1 MPRRTLAKMSSS
13 AKAEMYEVVV
23 PAGLVGGDT
32 FVADVG
38 GTQMSVQV
46 PEGVRGGMS
55 VRVAAPSSTAAP
67 VSQGRPLTDEE
78 IARSLQDDELR
89 QAGLGADGRRWHSAR
104 PGDETLLQAP
114 DGHLLVEQDVVSPAG
129 FLCCILSCPFCFPF
143 NLLGLLL
150 TEKRL
155 VPVRIVQV

>member
-1 MPRRTLAKMSSS
+1 MPKD
-13 AKAEMYEVVV
+13 AEMYEVVV
-23 PAGLVGGDT
+23 PVGLASGDT

-55 VRVAAPSSTAAP
+55 VRVAAPSTAAP
-67 VSQGRPLTDEE
+67 VSQGRQLTDEE

-89 QAGLGADGRRWHSAR
+89 QAGLGGNGRRWHSAR
-104 PGDETLLQAP
+104 PGDEILLQTP
-114 DGHLLVEQDVVSPAG
+114 PPGHVLIEQDVISPAG

-143 NLLGLLL
+143 NLLGLLM
-150 TEKRL
+150 TEKQI

>member
-1 MPRRTLAKMSSS
+1 MSTKQS
-13 AKAEMYEVVV
+13 EMYEVVV
-23 PAGLVGGDT
+23 PAGLVSGDT

-55 VRVAAPSSTAAP
+55 VRVAAPSTAAP
-67 VSQGRPLTDEE
+67 ISHGRQLTDEE

-89 QAGLGADGRRWHSAR
+89 QAGLGANGHRWHFAR
-104 PGDETLLQAP
+104 PGDEILLQAP
-114 DGHLLVEQDVVSPAG
+114 PAGHVLVEQEVISPAG

>member
-1 MPRRTLAKMSSS
+1 MSKP
-13 AKAEMYEVVV
+13 ATEMYEVVV
-23 PAGLVGGDT
+23 PAGLNAGDF

-78 IARSLQDDELR
+78 IARQLQDDELR
-89 QAGLGADGRRWHSAR
+89 HAGLGDNARRWHFAR
-104 PGDETLLQAP
+104 PGDEILLSAP
-114 DGHLLVEQDVVSPAG
+114 AVLVEQDVVSPAG
-129 FLCCILSCPFCFPF
+129 FLCCILTCPFCFPF

-155 VPVRIVQV
+155 VPVRVVQV